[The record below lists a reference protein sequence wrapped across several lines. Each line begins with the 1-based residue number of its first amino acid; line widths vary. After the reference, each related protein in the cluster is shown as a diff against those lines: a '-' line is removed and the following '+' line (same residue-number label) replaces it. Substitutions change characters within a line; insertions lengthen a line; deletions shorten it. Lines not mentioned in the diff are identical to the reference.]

1 MGLLDRARD
10 RLERA
15 TAAFRHAASLAPND
29 ALIAHGL
36 AQAAFEAGLPA
47 TRLFNRALRPDP
59 TKGNVLLGR
68 SAALLA
74 DDGPD
79 TVADDI
85 AAAVEAQPGWPP
97 GHASLSRLYCLGGAR
112 RGSTRVS

>member
-36 AQAAFEAGLPA
+36 AQAAFDAGLPA
-47 TRLFNRALRPDP
+47 TRLFDMALRLDP
-59 TKGNVLLGR
+59 TNGTVLLGR
-68 SAALLA
+68 SAALFA
-74 DDGPD
+74 EAAPD
-79 TVADDI
+79 PVASS
-85 AAAVEAQPGWPP
+85 AERRVGTECVRTCR
-97 GHASLSRLYCLGGAR
+97 SRCSR
-112 RGSTRVS
+112 SH